1 MKHCA
6 FCKAETESG
15 LSTFTVDLNSCIV
28 VIRNVPS
35 QICPQCGEVYYST
48 DIMEQLYKLAESV
61 TTVSTEIAIVNY
73 QPAA

>member
-6 FCKAETESG
+6 YCKAETNYG
-15 LSTFTVDLNSCIV
+15 LSTFMVELNSCIV

-48 DIMEQLYKLAESV
+48 DIMEQLYKLAETV
-61 TTVSTEIAIVNY
+61 TAVSTEVAIVNY
-73 QPAA
+73 KPAA